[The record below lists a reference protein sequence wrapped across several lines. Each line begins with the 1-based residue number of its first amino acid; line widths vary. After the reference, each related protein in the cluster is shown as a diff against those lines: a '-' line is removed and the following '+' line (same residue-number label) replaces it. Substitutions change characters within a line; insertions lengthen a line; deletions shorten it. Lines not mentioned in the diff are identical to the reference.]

1 MVQLVF
7 RFECFDFDAI
17 TRSLAASIYGPGH
30 TIANSQKYVNY
41 FFGPQV
47 LRCHFFFLH
56 SHSFDFERLAFD
68 YLKCVGLLKIHEM
81 WASTEQQQNT
91 LFALVLRLAKKK
103 NRKKKTAEA
112 GQGNR
117 KCAKYPKRCAR
128 LSFMTIHRWGGKFL
142 SMGSGNL

>member
-103 NRKKKTAEA
+103 NRKKKQQK
-112 GQGNR
+112 QGRAIENVLNTQS
-117 KCAKYPKRCAR
+117 AVHASP
-128 LSFMTIHRWGGKFL
+128 S
-142 SMGSGNL
+142 

>member
-30 TIANSQKYVNY
+30 TIANLQKYVNY

-103 NRKKKTAEA
+103 SKKITAEA

>member
-7 RFECFDFDAI
+7 RFEYFDFDAI

-30 TIANSQKYVNY
+30 TIANLQKYVNY

-103 NRKKKTAEA
+103 SKKITAEA